1 MLWSEE
7 NICLAATRVV
17 NGYLLFFTMAKV
29 DPYLEGN
36 LDALSYSAKILFG
49 NGYVINKDP

>member
-17 NGYLLFFTMAKV
+17 NGSLRFFTMAKEG
-29 DPYLEGN
+29 PYLEGN
-36 LDALSYSAKILFG
+36 LDALDAKMLIG
-49 NGYVINKDP
+49 KGYVINKDP